1 MEWVGSSRRGG
12 KSLSNSTNPNALP
25 SCYSSELKGKDVR
38 IVQGASGKEHG
49 HVYNRAQHVTEST
62 RHKYNTSHTH
72 TFRGDQTREDREIVM
87 ISLRALMRGDENT
100 TIGEKENKKYPNIL
114 CLCVE

>member
-12 KSLSNSTNPNALP
+12 KSLSNSTNLNALP

-62 RHKYNTSHTH
+62 RHKYNTSHTDNITH
-72 TFRGDQTREDREIVM
+72 SFVGDQTREERD
-87 ISLRALMRGDENT
+87 SDD
-100 TIGEKENKKYPNIL
+100 
-114 CLCVE
+114 

>member
-12 KSLSNSTNPNALP
+12 KSLSNSTNLNALP

-62 RHKYNTSHTH
+62 RQIQYQPHKQHH
-72 TFRGDQTREDREIVM
+72 AQFRG
-87 ISLRALMRGDENT
+87 
-100 TIGEKENKKYPNIL
+100 
-114 CLCVE
+114 